1 MARTSKLVRALTH
14 GQSLGA
20 FTAERAQIWEERV
33 QRAQQAYGSGLH
45 DYLQFYLSKIG
56 PIALQHLR
64 SKQANPSAGI
74 DTAIVREIAEA
85 NKKIAL
91 EWKLKRKEDAYG
103 RFSNGYGASR
113 SGYMA
118 PGLSSYESTRT
129 SQAREKKAG
138 IVSVPV

>member
-45 DYLQFYLSKIG
+45 DYLQFYLNKIG
-56 PIALQHLR
+56 PIALDHLR
-64 SKQANPSAGI
+64 KKVDNPSAGI
-74 DTAIVREIAEA
+74 DTTIVREIAEA

-91 EWKLKRKEDAYG
+91 EWKLKRKENAYG
-103 RFSNGYGASR
+103 RFGTGYNASR

-118 PGLSSYESTRT
+118 PGLESYESTRT